1 MKRIAFLIALLTLVV
16 GVTTADAQRRGGS
29 SSGNLAW
36 TDIPDHKI
44 ELNGFYGYMWTWGRS
59 YYYGVNSGSVD
70 IKSTGYYGGS
80 LDVVLRPDA
89 QLTLMFSHQPSDLQ
103 VKGGTFGGTSTIGSM
118 DVQYY
123 QIGGLYGV
131 PRGKAWPFTMF
142 TLGAT
147 RYNLKEINTEEFPD
161 LVPGDEWRFSIIFG
175 LGAKYYASERIG
187 LRVQG
192 TLPLTFFSGGFGFGC
207 GGGGCGGTVGGTGLA
222 QTGVSGGLFLNL

>member
-1 MKRIAFLIALLTLVV
+1 MIALLLVM
-16 GVTTADAQRRGGS
+16 GATTADAQRRGGS
-29 SSGNLAW
+29 SGTIAW
-36 TDIPDHKI
+36 TEIPEHKVEI
-44 ELNGFYGYMWTWGRS
+44 NAFGGYVWTWSRQFTYNLNPS
-59 YYYGVNSGSVD
+59 SID

-80 LDVVLRPDA
+80 LDVVIRPDA
-89 QLTLMFSHQPSDLQ
+89 QLTLMFTHQPSELQ
-103 VKGGTFGGTSTIGSM
+103 LRGGVFGNTTTVGDM

-131 PRGKAWPFTMF
+131 PRGKAWPFTML

-147 RYNLKEINTEEFPD
+147 RFALKSVDETNFP
-161 LVPGDEWRFSIIFG
+161 LVVPGDEWRFSIIFG
-175 LGAKYYASERIG
+175 LGAKYYASERLG

-222 QTGVSGGLFLNL
+222 QTGISGGLFINL